1 MKAKPLI
8 LALLLAVLV
17 GVLAWRFAAPNG
29 TESLAADVGCV
40 GGQCALKRAAA
51 SQMGAA
57 PSPAAEPQPGAASQ
71 PAGGPQPG
79 IASQPGRLDV
89 PWPPRLGEPYPDLTL
104 IDQTGQPVRLSSFK
118 GSVILIEPIGMTCPA
133 CQAFSGA
140 HRRGALGGITPQP
153 GLPSIAELL
162 PRFAG
167 GLSLSDDRIVFVQIL
182 FYSLSMEAPS
192 PDDARRWA
200 EHFGLDRS
208 KNHVVLAGTKE
219 LMGDASFKMIPGF
232 HLIDRDFVFRADSA
246 GHNPPHDLVRVLLP
260 MVRQL
265 VAVPSIERAT
275 RPAWQPRTASD
286 IEAAY
291 RAIPH
296 RRTVFDVEAAA
307 MSSDERAYLRRLFDL
322 VDLGIVHRVETL
334 TWLRSPRTPGPSAED
349 YERTQ
354 NQLNALSVPPRLAS
368 VHRLVA
374 DAMREQRAALEEW
387 RKTAVPTDLSRHPMV
402 ASSSSKLHR
411 AYAELMA
418 LFPQEGAHNKTAF
431 FDYLCALDFI

>member
-8 LALLLAVLV
+8 LALLLTVLG
-17 GVLAWRFAAPNG
+17 GVLAWRFAAPGG
-29 TESLAADVGCV
+29 TESLAADVGCI

-51 SQMGAA
+51 SQPAGVPPATVEPQSGSA
-57 PSPAAEPQPGAASQ
+57 SEPAAESQ
-71 PAGGPQPG
+71 SET
-79 IASQPGRLDV
+79 ASQPGRLDV
-89 PWPPRLGEPYPDLTL
+89 PWPPRLGQPYPDLTL

-162 PRFAG
+162 PRFSG
-167 GLSLSDDRIVFVQIL
+167 GLSLSDDRIIFVQIL
-182 FYSLSMEAPS
+182 FYNLSMEAPS

-219 LMGDASFKMIPGF
+219 LMGDATFKMIPGF
-232 HLIDRDFVFRADSA
+232 HLVDRDFVFRADSA

-265 VAVPSIERAT
+265 VAAPSIEQST
-275 RPAWQPRTASD
+275 RTARPPRSLSD

-296 RRTVFDVEAAA
+296 RRTVFDVEAAG
-307 MSSDERAYLRRLFDL
+307 MSPAERAYLRRLFNL

-334 TWLRSPRTPGPSAED
+334 TWLRSNRTPEPSAED

-354 NQLNALSVPPRLAS
+354 NQLNALAVPPRLAG

-374 DAMREQRAALEEW
+374 EAMREQRAALEEW
-387 RKTAVPTDLSRHPMV
+387 RKTAVPADLPRHPLV
-402 ASSSSKLHR
+402 ASSSNKLHR
-411 AYAELMA
+411 AYAELLA